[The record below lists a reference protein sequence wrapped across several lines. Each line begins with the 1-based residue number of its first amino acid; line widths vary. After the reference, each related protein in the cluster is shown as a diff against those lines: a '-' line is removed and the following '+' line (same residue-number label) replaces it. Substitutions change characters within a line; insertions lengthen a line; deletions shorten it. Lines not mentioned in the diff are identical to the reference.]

1 MGFRIALDDGFPAR
15 TLDVHAA
22 RTTVGRS
29 ASCRMR
35 LVSDGVARMHAVFR
49 HDDGTWLVE
58 AVGRA
63 TLQVDGQTVTCA
75 VLRRGTVVEMG
86 RARLK
91 VLDVGPEVEAAGAS
105 ESIRPR
111 APTALSAVAPSAD
124 VLPPARRA
132 NVLARC
138 LAGSALAHA
147 ALLAVLWGAGLF
159 DARPREREVELSAG
173 ILLEIPTL
181 RAEDEPE
188 PPPPEP
194 PAAPPEVE
202 RPPLPDVELPRIP
215 PEFRDSPFP
224 QPAEPPPVAPPPDVP
239 PPTNDPPP
247 DATPEPVPVRT
258 VVGIGGDAPN
268 VPARSFGKNEADDA
282 NRRAAEFL
290 VGDAA
295 AGALLGGVR
304 GAATAASVVVVRG
317 DYDQAEKTLDVLGIR
332 HALVAKE
339 TLERASL
346 PATVRVLIYNCTGKP
361 MPADVQR
368 RVAEWVAA
376 GGHLITTDWG
386 VERLLEKGFPGTL
399 VPLRRGGRQVMTP
412 DETVEVQ
419 PATSGSALL
428 SGVPLGGE
436 APRWWLEDTS
446 LPFEAAEGLTV
457 DVLVRS
463 ETLDRR
469 HGSPMVAAAFPYGKG
484 RVLHLLGHL
493 HQREGNLRGA
503 YMVQRILVNFL
514 GEALR

>member
-15 TLDVHAA
+15 TLDVRAA

-49 HDDGTWLVE
+49 HEDGAWLVE

-63 TLQVDGQTVTCA
+63 ALEVDGQAVTCA
-75 VLRRGTVVEMG
+75 VLRAGTVVTIG
-86 RARLK
+86 RARLR
-91 VLDVGPEVEAAGAS
+91 VLEIGPDVEP
-105 ESIRPR
+105 
-111 APTALSAVAPSAD
+111 APPAKPARSAVPVPLSRD
-124 VLPPARRA
+124 ILPPPRRPS
-132 NVLARC
+132 LLSRC
-138 LAGSALAHA
+138 LAGSAIAH
-147 ALLAVLWGAGLF
+147 LVVLAVLWGAGLF
-159 DARPREREVELSAG
+159 ETPPREPGVELWAG
-173 ILLEIPTL
+173 IELEIPTL
-181 RAEDEPE
+181 RADEEPEPE
-188 PPPPEP
+188 PPPPPEP
-194 PAAPPEVE
+194 DVVPPEIE
-202 RPPLPDVELPRIP
+202 RPPLPDVEVPRVP
-215 PEFRDSPFP
+215 PEFRDNPFP
-224 QPAEPPPVAPPPDVP
+224 QPAEPPPADAPPPVAPPQPEP
-239 PPTNDPPP
+239 S
-247 DATPEPVPVRT
+247 PEPVPVRT
-258 VVGIGGDAPN
+258 AVGIGGDAPN

-290 VGDAA
+290 AGDRA
-295 AGALLGGVR
+295 AGAALSGIR
-304 GAATAASVVVVRG
+304 GAATTANVVVVRG
-317 DYDQAEKTLDVLGIR
+317 DYDQAEKTLDVLGVR
-332 HALVAKE
+332 HALVTKE
-339 TLERASL
+339 SLERAAL
-346 PATVRVLIYNCTGKP
+346 PASVRVLIYNCTGKP

-399 VPLRRGGRQVMTP
+399 VPLRRGGRHVMTS

-419 PATSGSALL
+419 PAASGSALL
-428 SGVPLGGE
+428 AGVPLGGE

-446 LPFEAAEGLTV
+446 LPFEAAEGLDV

-469 HGSPMVAAAFPYGKG
+469 HGSPMVAAAFPYGRG

-493 HQREGNLRGA
+493 HQKEGNLRGA